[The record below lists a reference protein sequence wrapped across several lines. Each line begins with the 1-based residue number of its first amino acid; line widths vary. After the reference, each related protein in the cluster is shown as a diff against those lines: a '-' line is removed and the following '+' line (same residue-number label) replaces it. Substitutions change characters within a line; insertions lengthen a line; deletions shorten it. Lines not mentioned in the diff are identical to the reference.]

1 MTAHIG
7 NLSCGI
13 LLVLTVLTGLL
24 PTPTKG
30 NVMGQRALQREP
42 LGESPPE
49 VISINDNSDYR
60 ELEEPL
66 INDYSI
72 KSKVCDELKFFKIGF
87 VINFTSFL
95 RFLCLPITKKIRKIY
110 SLKITIHKNV
120 LIIG

>member
-7 NLSCGI
+7 ILSCGI
-13 LLVLTVLTGLL
+13 LLALTVLTGLL

-30 NVMGQRALQREP
+30 NAIGQRALQREQ

-49 VISINDNSDYR
+49 VISINDNTDYR

-72 KSKVCDELKFFKIGF
+72 KSKVCDKLEFSKIGF
-87 VINFTSFL
+87 FQHFFAYFS
-95 RFLCLPITKKIRKIY
+95 KIFAY
-110 SLKITIHKNV
+110 D
-120 LIIG
+120 